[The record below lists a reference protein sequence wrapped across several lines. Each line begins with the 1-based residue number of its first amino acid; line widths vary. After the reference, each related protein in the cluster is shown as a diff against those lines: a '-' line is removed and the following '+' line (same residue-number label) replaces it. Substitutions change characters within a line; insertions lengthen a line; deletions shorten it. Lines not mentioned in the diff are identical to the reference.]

1 MPTRVLNESTTF
13 ADIER
18 RKRDLTRERPLAA
31 LPACQRIREFHPQF
45 SDASDQRIAEAPFS
59 EADAE
64 LTIAREYGFE
74 SWGSL
79 KAFAESAERPDV
91 FQPVHLRIQ
100 DPLFREAVDLL
111 DAGKAGALR
120 ELLQRN
126 PSLAMQ
132 RLHLEGM
139 NYFHDPTLLE
149 FIAEN
154 PTRNGRLPANA
165 PELAQIVIDA
175 GAKNDRRT
183 LTDTLALVASSAVAH
198 ESGMQP
204 ELIRVLSSAG
214 ADPND
219 ALLAPLIYG
228 QFEAVEE
235 LLRNGATLD
244 LPVAAAT
251 GRLRD
256 ATDLLA
262 GASEL
267 ERQRALSLATQ
278 FRHAGI
284 VRLLI
289 EAGTDPNR
297 FSPPRMHSHGTPLH
311 QAALNGDLEL
321 TKYLVEH
328 GARTDIIDVRHDA
341 TPLEWARYAGQDHVV
356 EFLTGVTR

>member
-1 MPTRVLNESTTF
+1 MPTRVLQASTSF

-18 RKRDLTRERPLAA
+18 RTRDLVRDRRLAT

-45 SDASDQRIAEAPFS
+45 EDASDEYIAQAPFT
-59 EADAE
+59 EADAK
-64 LTIAREYGFE
+64 LTIAHEYGFE
-74 SWGSL
+74 SWANL
-79 KAFAESAERPDV
+79 KAFAQLPERPDV
-91 FQPVHLRIQ
+91 FEPAHLRIE
-100 DPLFREAVDLL
+100 DPLFRRAVDLL
-111 DAGKAGALR
+111 DAGDAAALR

-126 PSLAMQ
+126 PGLATQ
-132 RLHLEGM
+132 RLHLEGT

-149 FIAEN
+149 FVAEN

-165 PELAQIVIDA
+165 PEMAQIVVDA

-183 LTDTLALVASSAVAH
+183 LTDTLALVASSAVAQA
-198 ESGMQP
+198 SGLQP
-204 ELIRVLSSAG
+204 ALIRVLSSAG

-228 QFEAVEE
+228 QFDAVEE
-235 LLRNGATLD
+235 LLRNGATLN

-251 GRLRD
+251 GRLRE
-256 ATDLLA
+256 ATDALA
-262 GASEL
+262 TATEL

-278 FRHAGI
+278 FGHADI
-284 VRLLI
+284 VRLLV

-311 QAALNGDLEL
+311 QAALNGDLTL

-341 TPLEWARYAGQDHVV
+341 TPLEWAQYAGHDIVAQY
-356 EFLTGVTR
+356 LTEVTR

>member
-1 MPTRVLNESTTF
+1 MPTRVLQASTSF
-13 ADIER
+13 PDIEQR
-18 RKRDLTRERPLAA
+18 MRDLLRDRQRAT

-45 SDASDQRIAEAPFS
+45 SDASDERIAEAPFS
-59 EADAE
+59 QADAE

-74 SWGSL
+74 SWLGL
-79 KAFAESAERPDV
+79 KAFAELPERPDV
-91 FQPVHLRIQ
+91 FQPAHLRIE
-100 DPLFREAVDLL
+100 DPLFRQAVDLL
-111 DAGKAGALR
+111 DAGNADALR

-126 PSLAMQ
+126 PGLATQ

-165 PELAQIVIDA
+165 PELAQLVIDA
-175 GAKNDRRT
+175 GAKGDRRT

-198 ESGMQP
+198 ESGLQP

-214 ADPND
+214 GDPND

-228 QFEAVEE
+228 QFEAVDE

-251 GRLRD
+251 GQLRE
-256 ATDLLA
+256 ALDLLPTA
-262 GASEL
+262 TEL
-267 ERQRALSLATQ
+267 ERQRALTLATQ
-278 FRHAGI
+278 FGHAGI

-321 TKYLVEH
+321 TKYLVQH

-341 TPLEWARYAGQDHVV
+341 TPLEWAQYAGHNDVV
-356 EFLTGVTR
+356 AYLTEATR

>member
-1 MPTRVLNESTTF
+1 MPTRVLKASTSF
-13 ADIER
+13 SDIER
-18 RKRDLTRERPLAA
+18 RAHDLLRDRPLAT
-31 LPACQRIREFHPQF
+31 LQACQRIREFHPQF
-45 SDASDQRIAEAPFS
+45 SDASDERIAEAPFS
-59 EADAE
+59 QVDAE
-64 LTIAREYGFE
+64 LTIAHEYGFE
-74 SWGSL
+74 SWASL
-79 KAFAESAERPDV
+79 RAFAELPERPDV
-91 FQPVHLRIQ
+91 FQPAHLRIE
-100 DPLFREAVDLL
+100 DPLFREAVDRL
-111 DAGKAGALR
+111 DAGDAAGLR
-120 ELLQRN
+120 RLLQRN
-126 PSLAMQ
+126 PSLATQ

-149 FIAEN
+149 FVAEN

-175 GAKNDRRT
+175 GAKHDRRT

-204 ELIRVLSSAG
+204 ALIRVLSSAG
-214 ADPND
+214 ADAND

-235 LLRNGATLD
+235 LLRNGAKLD

-251 GRLRD
+251 GRLRE
-256 ATDLLA
+256 AIDLLA
-262 GASEL
+262 TATEL

-278 FRHAGI
+278 FGHLDI

-311 QAALNGDLEL
+311 QAALNGNLKL

-328 GARTDIIDVRHDA
+328 GARTDIQDVLHDA
-341 TPLEWARYAGQDHVV
+341 TPLEWARYAGHDDVV
-356 EFLTGVTR
+356 DYLMEVTR

>member
-1 MPTRVLNESTTF
+1 MPTRVLNASTTF
-13 ADIER
+13 SDIER
-18 RKRDLTRERPLAA
+18 RTRELLRDRPLAT
-31 LPACQRIREFHPQF
+31 LQACQRIREFHPRF
-45 SDASDQRIAEAPFS
+45 SDASDERIAEAPFS
-59 EADAE
+59 QADAE

-74 SWGSL
+74 SWTSL
-79 KAFAESAERPDV
+79 KAFAELPERPDV
-91 FQPVHLRIQ
+91 FQPAHLRIE

-111 DAGKAGALR
+111 DAGNAAALR
-120 ELLQRN
+120 TLLQHN
-126 PSLAMQ
+126 PALATQ
-132 RLHLEGM
+132 RLDLEGM

-175 GAKNDRRT
+175 GAKNDRHT

-198 ESGMQP
+198 QSGLQP
-204 ELIRVLSSAG
+204 QLIRVLSSAG

-235 LLRNGATLD
+235 LLRNGAKLD

-251 GRLRD
+251 GRLRE

-262 GASEL
+262 TATEL

-278 FRHAGI
+278 FGHAGI

-341 TPLEWARYAGQDHVV
+341 TPLEWARYAGHDHVA
-356 EFLTGVTR
+356 EYLTEATR